1 MALEK
6 YLERISSNQ
15 IDNAEYLATLLQG
28 EFDHQITTADL
39 LDALAI
45 AGLLLKPITVN
56 DMVTCDEEG
65 NKVAATS
72 LAYFAHLE
80 IIKSEAK

>member
-6 YLERISSNQ
+6 YLERIALNQ
-15 IDNAEYLATLLQG
+15 IDNAGYVASILQ
-28 EFDHQITTADL
+28 ENFDHEITTADL
-39 LDALAI
+39 LDVLAI
-45 AGLLLKPITVN
+45 AGLLLTPITV
-56 DMVTCDEEG
+56 DHMVVCDEDG

-80 IIKSEAK
+80 LLKKEAK